1 MIIDASALIAMIQN
15 EPGAGRVE
23 SVIHDCSISSV
34 NWSEVVQKL
43 MKYDP
48 LAANIRQDLEAVG
61 LKIVPF
67 NADQAEGCA
76 ALWEPCRNFGI
87 SLADRV
93 CLQLG
98 LMTGELILTADT
110 GWDRLELPGIL
121 WEQIR

>member
-1 MIIDASALIAMIQN
+1 MIVDASALMAMLQN
-15 EPGAGRVE
+15 EPGSDRVE
-23 SVIHDCSISSV
+23 AVIHECSISTV

-43 MKYDP
+43 MKYDS
-48 LAANIRQDLEAVG
+48 LAANIRPDLEEVG

-67 NADQAEGCA
+67 CAEQAEGCA
-76 ALWEPCRNFGI
+76 ALWEPCRNVGI

-98 LMTGELILTADT
+98 FMTGETILTADT
-110 GWDRLELPGIL
+110 GWDRLDLPGIR